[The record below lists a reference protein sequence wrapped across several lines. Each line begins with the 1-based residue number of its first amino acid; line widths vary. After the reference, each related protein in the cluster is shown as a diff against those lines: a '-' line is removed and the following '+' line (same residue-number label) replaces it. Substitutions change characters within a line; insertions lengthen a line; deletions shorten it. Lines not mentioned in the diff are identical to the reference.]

1 MHSGLGSAVAGR
13 TTRLPRRCLTVLA
26 VLAVVAASAA
36 IAVGPAAAPA
46 GAQGSC
52 FGRTPT
58 IVAVAGV
65 PTVGTP
71 GDDVIWGT
79 SGPDD
84 IRGLGGDDRICSRAG
99 ADRVRGDG
107 GRDRIDLGAGADAAS
122 GGGGADVIRGGRGQD
137 IILGGGGS
145 DDIDGGRGRD
155 QLHGGGG
162 DDLVRGRGGRDL
174 LRGNGGDDDLE
185 GGAGADACRGDR
197 GRDTTAGCTPIGAR
211 RFSTLPV
218 GASLPTGPDCALLVD
233 PAGEVRTQN
242 RAANTTPGTNPHDE
256 FPRVRGNFV
265 GTTDE
270 IIQWAACKHGIDE
283 DLARAQMVI
292 ESWWDQ
298 AAGGDLTTDQSLCHP
313 TVRTSSGPC
322 PESVG
327 LSQIRFEFHGP
338 AYEDENALRSTS
350 YNVDYAYELWRRCY
364 EGELTWLN
372 TVERGRDYAAG
383 DALGCLGVWFSG
395 RWYTDAAVGYIDRV
409 VQARDDRVWESSEF
423 LGANAG

>member
-1 MHSGLGSAVAGR
+1 MHNGLGIAAPWR
-13 TTRLPRRCLTVLA
+13 TTPWPHRCL
-26 VLAVVAASAA
+26 AA
-36 IAVGPAAAPA
+36 IAVLAAAVGIAVGP
-46 GAQGSC
+46 GARSATAQSSC
-52 FGRTPT
+52 FGAVPT
-58 IVAVAGV
+58 IFAVAGT

-79 SGPDD
+79 PGPDD
-84 IRGLGGDDRICSRAG
+84 IRGRGGDDRICSRGG
-99 ADRVRGDG
+99 ADRVAGNG
-107 GRDRIDLGAGADAAS
+107 GRDLIDLGSGHDAAS
-122 GGGGADVIRGGRGQD
+122 GGRGADTILGGSGRDIIRGGSGN
-137 IILGGGGS
+137 

-155 QLHGGGG
+155 QLHGGPGA
-162 DDLVRGRGGRDL
+162 DLIRGRSGRDL
-174 LRGNGGDDDLE
+174 LRGNSGPDDLR
-185 GGAGADACRGDR
+185 GGTGADACSGGKGSDATASCSPVGSTRF
-197 GRDTTAGCTPIGAR
+197 TTLA
-211 RFSTLPV
+211 V
-218 GASLPTGPDCALLVD
+218 GASLPSGPECALLVD
-233 PAGEVRTQN
+233 PTGEVRTQN
-242 RAANTTPGTNPHDE
+242 KTANTTPGTNPHDE
-256 FPRVRGNFV
+256 FPRVKGDFV

-327 LSQIRFEFHGP
+327 LSQIRFAFHGP
-338 AYEDENALRSTS
+338 AYEDENALRSTA
-350 YNVDYAYELWRRCY
+350 YNVDYAYDLWRRCF

-395 RWYTDAAVGYIDRV
+395 RWYTDDALGYIDRV
-409 VQARDDRVWESSEF
+409 VEARDDRTWESPEF

>member
-1 MHSGLGSAVAGR
+1 MHSRGR
-13 TTRLPRRCLTVLA
+13 FGVLARPYRCL
-26 VLAVVAASAA
+26 LAVVLIAASV
-36 IAVGPAAAPA
+36 AVGTAAPA
-46 GAQGSC
+46 GAQPLC
-52 FGRTPT
+52 FGAAPT
-58 IVAVAGV
+58 IFATAGV
-65 PTVGTP
+65 PTVGTA

-79 SGPDD
+79 PGPDV
-84 IRGLGGDDRICSRAG
+84 IRGRGGDDRICSRGG
-99 ADRVRGDG
+99 ADRVDG
-107 GRDRIDLGAGADAAS
+107 NSGRDRIDLGSGHDAAS
-122 GGGGADVIRGGRGQD
+122 GGRGADAILGGTGRDIIRGGS
-137 IILGGGGS
+137 GG

-155 QLHGGGG
+155 QLHGGSGA
-162 DDLVRGRGGRDL
+162 DLIRGRSGGDL
-174 LRGNGGDDDLE
+174 LRGNGGADDLR
-185 GGAGADACRGDR
+185 GGTGADACAGGKGVDQ
-197 GRDTTAGCTPIGAR
+197 TASCSSIAGT
-211 RFSTLPV
+211 RFATLPV
-218 GASLPTGPDCALLVD
+218 GAALPSGMDCALLVD
-233 PAGEVRTQN
+233 PTGEVRTQN
-242 RAANTTPGTNPHDE
+242 KRANTTPGTNPHDE

-298 AAGGDLTTDQSLCHP
+298 AAGGDLTSDQLLCHP
-313 TVRTSSGPC
+313 TVRTTSGPC

-338 AYEDENALRSTS
+338 AYEDENAVRSTS

-372 TVERGRDYAAG
+372 TVERGRDYTAG

-409 VQARDDRVWESSEF
+409 VEARDLRTWESSEF
-423 LGANAG
+423 LGANEG

>member
-1 MHSGLGSAVAGR
+1 MHSGPGSAVLGR
-13 TTRLPRRCLTVLA
+13 TTPRLRHCLA
-26 VLAVVAASAA
+26 VLAILAASAA
-36 IAVGPAAAPA
+36 IAAGPGATPAAAQA
-46 GAQGSC
+46 SC
-52 FGRTPT
+52 FGRAPT
-58 IVAVAGV
+58 IFAVAGA

-79 SGPDD
+79 PGPDD
-84 IRGLGGDDRICSRAG
+84 IRGRGGDDRICSRGG
-99 ADRVRGDG
+99 ADRVDGNG
-107 GRDRIDLGAGADAAS
+107 GRDRIHLGNGADAAS
-122 GGGGADVIRGGRGQD
+122 GGRGADTIRGGPGPD
-137 IILGGGGS
+137 IIRGGAGD
-145 DDIDGGRGRD
+145 DDIDGGPGRD

-162 DDLVRGRGGRDL
+162 GDLVQGRGGNDL
-174 LRGNGGDDDLE
+174 LRGNGGADDLQ
-185 GGAGADACRGDR
+185 GGTGSDACSGD
-197 GRDTTAGCTPIGAR
+197 GGSDSTAACSPIGST
-211 RFSTLPV
+211 RFTTLAV
-218 GASLPTGPDCALLVD
+218 GASLPSGSDCALLVD
-233 PAGEVRTQN
+233 PTAEVRTQN
-242 RAANTTPGTNPHDE
+242 RAANSTPGTNPHDE
-256 FPRVRGNFV
+256 YRRVRGNFV

-270 IIQWAACKHGIDE
+270 IIQWAACKHGVDE

-338 AYEDENALRSTS
+338 AYEDENALRSTA

-372 TVERGRDYAAG
+372 TVERGRDYGAG

-395 RWYTDAAVGYIDRV
+395 RWYTDAAIGYIDRV
-409 VQARDDRVWESSEF
+409 VEARDDRTWESPEF

>member
-1 MHSGLGSAVAGR
+1 MHSGLGSAVR
-13 TTRLPRRCLTVLA
+13 SRSTRLPRRCLIALA
-26 VLAVVAASAA
+26 TLAAGAA
-36 IAVGPAAAPA
+36 IATGPGASPAAAQA
-46 GAQGSC
+46 TC
-52 FGRTPT
+52 FGATPT
-58 IVAVAGV
+58 IFAVAGT
-65 PTVGTP
+65 PTLGTA

-79 SGPDD
+79 PGPDD
-84 IRGLGGDDRICSRAG
+84 IRGLGGDDRICSRGG
-99 ADRVRGDG
+99 ADRVSGNA
-107 GRDRIDLGAGADAAS
+107 GRDRIDLGSGHDVAS
-122 GGGGADVIRGGRGQD
+122 GGRGADTILGGSGRDIIRGGSAG
-137 IILGGGGS
+137 

-155 QLHGGGG
+155 QLHGGTG
-162 DDLVRGRGGRDL
+162 DDVIRGRSGRDL
-174 LRGNGGDDDLE
+174 LRGNGGADDLR
-185 GGAGADACRGDR
+185 GGTGADACAGGRGIDS
-197 GRDTTAGCTPIGAR
+197 TSSCSPIGAA
-211 RFSTLPV
+211 RFTTLPV
-218 GASLPTGPDCALLVD
+218 GASLPSGSDCARRVR

-242 RAANTTPGTNPHDE
+242 KTANTTPGTNAHDE
-256 FPRVRGNFV
+256 FGRVRGDFV

-327 LSQIRFEFHGP
+327 LSQIRFEFHGL
-338 AYEDENALRSTS
+338 AYEDENALRSTA

-372 TVERGRDYAAG
+372 TVERGRDYTAG

-395 RWYTDAAVGYIDRV
+395 RWYTDAAVGYIERV
-409 VQARDDRVWESSEF
+409 VEARDERTWESPEF
-423 LGANAG
+423 LGANQG